1 MTSWIRQGTASV
13 ENGSTSVTG
22 TLTLWNNQVMA
33 GDLFRFLGE
42 AEIYEVA
49 SDADGNNA
57 FEIARP
63 YAGETKSGE
72 PYEIIPVSPRRSET
86 PELVHRVNTYLNS
99 VTTLVTVSGKPS
111 DSFGANGWLAIDAI
125 SGVMYRKTEGAWDD
139 GVSLRGGDRYDFFV
153 DDPDRP
159 ISGEALVKAPI
170 TTQVFFA
177 AGLPESKARADVA
190 PTDTAVFSIRKNGV
204 EFATC
209 TFAAASTTG
218 VFACP
223 ELTAFDPGE
232 DDELSIVAPNPMDPT
247 LRRPRITLSG
257 FRITS

>member
-63 YAGETKSGE
+63 YAGESKSGA

-111 DSFGANGWLAIDAI
+111 DSFGANGWLAIDQAANL
-125 SGVMYRKTEGAWDD
+125 MYRKTDGAWDD
-139 GVSLRGGDRYDFFV
+139 GLSMRGGDRYDVFV
-153 DDPDRP
+153 EDPDRP
-159 ISGEALVKAPI
+159 ISGEALVKAPF
-170 TTQVFFA
+170 TTEVVFA
-177 AGLPESKARADVA
+177 AGLPDSKARADVA
-190 PTDTAVFSIRKNGV
+190 ATADAVFSIQKNGV

-209 TFAAASTTG
+209 TFGEGSATG

-223 ELTAFDPGE
+223 EAVVLDPE
-232 DDELSIVAPNPMDPT
+232 SDDELSIVAPDPMDTT

-257 FRITS
+257 FRTAT